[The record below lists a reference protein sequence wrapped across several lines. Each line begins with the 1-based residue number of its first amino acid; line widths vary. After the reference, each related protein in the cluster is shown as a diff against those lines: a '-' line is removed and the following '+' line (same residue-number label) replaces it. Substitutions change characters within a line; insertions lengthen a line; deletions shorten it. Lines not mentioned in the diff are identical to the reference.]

1 MTKAQTENQ
10 GSKIGFEQ
18 IFQAGFGLPNRN
30 IVTERVKKLQD
41 AMTEQQ
47 EKADRLLE
55 ENNKYL
61 SSERVH

>member
-10 GSKIGFEQ
+10 GSEIGFEQ

-30 IVTERVKKLQD
+30 IVTEHVKKLQD

-47 EKADRLLE
+47 AKADRLLE

>member
-10 GSKIGFEQ
+10 GSEIGFEQ
-18 IFQAGFGLPNRN
+18 VFQAGLGLLNRN
-30 IVTERVKKLQD
+30 IVTEHVKKLQD